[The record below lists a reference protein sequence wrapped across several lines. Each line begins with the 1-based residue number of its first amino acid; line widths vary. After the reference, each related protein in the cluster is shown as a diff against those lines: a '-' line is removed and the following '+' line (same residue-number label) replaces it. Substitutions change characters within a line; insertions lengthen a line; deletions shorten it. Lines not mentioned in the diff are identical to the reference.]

1 MYDLPFTSLY
11 QSLRYPSAVTSP
23 VSEREGC
30 KRNGSELVCGA
41 QPLITN
47 YLNVLV
53 TFGMPFG
60 ECPLHMTFCMQ
71 TTQREA
77 APLRVANWRNINLT
91 SWNFVG

>member
-11 QSLRYPSAVTSP
+11 QSLRYPSAETLPVT
-23 VSEREGC
+23 EREFRN
-30 KRNGSELVCGA
+30 RNGSELVCGA

-77 APLRVANWRNINLT
+77 ALLHVATRWSLNLT